1 MKVIV
6 LDAVAKEM
14 KRESD
19 ELKQSVY
26 GVLQRLEMGELI
38 PMPLCRPLYAI
49 AKGLHEIRLSDKV
62 GEFRVFYYMKIG
74 DAIYVIH
81 ATRKKTQ
88 KMEQRVIDLLKQR
101 IRNLP

>member
-6 LDAVAKEM
+6 LDSVVKEM

-38 PMPLCRPLYAI
+38 PLPLCRPLYAI

-62 GEFRVFYYMKIG
+62 GEFRAFYYLKIG
-74 DAIYVIH
+74 DATYVIH
-81 ATRKKTQ
+81 AMRKKTQ
-88 KMEQRVIDLLKQR
+88 KMEKKTIDLLKKR
-101 IRNLP
+101 VGSL